1 MLLDRLISQLE
12 SPGGKWRT
20 QLFAVVL
27 LFSTLFTIG
36 PLIAL
41 LAIDPSVSP
50 EINFLFCLLLFEVL
64 VWLVLRWRGPK
75 TAANQFV
82 FGSWLIWAV
91 TLLLSG
97 GISGPLAIPQ
107 VFVVV
112 MAALLLGMRPAMLIV
127 ALTWLA
133 DLVALLAESSGLL
146 PASQFRTGL
155 LAHMLVLLSVTS
167 LVGATI
173 LYANQIRERLSRH
186 VSENERKFRA
196 LFEKSTD
203 AVFLIGPKQRLIEVN
218 EAGAQML
225 GYTMEELAGLPIR
238 ALFPADEW
246 PEVLERL
253 RTVKADEVLATTRRR
268 FVTKAGDIVI
278 LETNLAL
285 VTDEHGN
292 PMHYQS
298 IGRDITSTVL
308 EEQRM
313 RSTLAHMTM
322 RASTDVLTGLLNREA
337 VMQHAQAEWER
348 YVREGVPMSIML
360 VDMDGLKTI
369 NDTHGHMV
377 GDAALKALG
386 KVLENNKRP
395 YDWLGRL
402 GGDEFMLVL
411 PGADL
416 NDAQHILSRMR
427 SAANSKTIRT
437 GLDEIQLSSSMGIAS
452 TAGPGE
458 PPRAVNE
465 LVERADQALYAA
477 KRWVQSAVN

>member
-1 MLLDRLISQLE
+1 LVLQYEHWGS
-12 SPGGKWRT
+12 KWRA
-20 QLFAVVL
+20 QLFAVIL
-27 LFSTLFTIG
+27 LFSTLFTVG
-36 PLIAL
+36 PLVAQL
-41 LAIDPSVSP
+41 LIDPSISAELNLLFGILILQVLTGLAWRLRSLTFA
-50 EINFLFCLLLFEVL
+50 INLFC
-64 VWLVLRWRGPK
+64 
-75 TAANQFV
+75 
-82 FGSWLIWAV
+82 FGSWLTTIAAM
-91 TLLLSG
+91 LYSG
-97 GISGPLAIPQ
+97 GISGPLASTQIY
-107 VFVVV
+107 VLLFT
-112 MAALLLGMRPAMLIV
+112 ALLTSTRATVITLI
-127 ALTWLA
+127 LTGIVNLA
-133 DLVALLAESSGLL
+133 TLYLETSNLL
-146 PASQFRTGL
+146 PESILGGGMTMHLTVQIAITTL
-155 LAHMLVLLSVTS
+155 TA
-167 LVGATI
+167 ATI
-173 LYANQIRERLSRH
+173 MYANQTQRYLTLNLSK
-186 VSENERKFRA
+186 NERKFRA
-196 LFEKSTD
+196 LFEKSSD
-203 AVFLIGPKQRLIEVN
+203 AVILISLDLRVIEVN
-218 EAGAQML
+218 EAGATLL
-225 GYTMEELAGLPIR
+225 GYAPKELAGLPIKD
-238 ALFPADEW
+238 LFPAEEW
-246 PEVLERL
+246 PEVQQRLE
-253 RTVKADEVLATTRRR
+253 TVSARQILSPTRRS

-285 VTDEHGN
+285 VTDEHGH

-416 NDAQHILSRMR
+416 DDAQHILSRMR

-437 GLDEIQLSSSMGIAS
+437 GMDEIRLSSSMGIAS
-452 TAGPGE
+452 TAGSGE

-477 KRWVQSAVN
+477 KRRVRSAVN